1 MTDRDMKLCE
11 DYIVI
16 HRKHIAKGESSDV
29 VADKNMS
36 VIFTFKSRRIRQ

>member
-1 MTDRDMKLCE
+1 MTDKDMKLCE

-16 HRKHIAKGESSDV
+16 HMKHIVKGESSDV
-29 VADKNMS
+29 VTDKNMS